1 MSKGQRLV
9 EAVARSPILWGIA
22 ASVGFYALVHA
33 GLLGSELV
41 PRYCAKH
48 PVAYL
53 EMVMFFLGMAALV
66 LKAVDVAG
74 QRAGLGR
81 SPLGLSSRT
90 SLPVEACDA
99 LLSRLDRLPRRRQ
112 REYYVSRLR
121 AALEHVCAR
130 RSADALGDEL
140 KYLAD
145 ADASR
150 VHASYSLFRMI
161 VWAIPILGFLG
172 TVIGITMALNGVDL
186 QAPDQSMVNVLTGL
200 GLKFDTTA
208 LALTLSMLLMFA
220 HFLVDRAEG
229 SLLDRVDRQVTR
241 ELVCLLPKSSTG
253 ADGQIAAVREMAEG
267 VIQAAEQLVE
277 RQSEWWQASIE
288 AAHERWVRLADDA
301 GDRLQA
307 ALAESLKLHAREIAA
322 AEQSAIEKTHRQ
334 WGELQQALSEG
345 VASVT
350 AAQDTVGQRI
360 EVLSRAVEATGQ
372 IARLEETL
380 NRNLAA
386 LAGAK
391 NFEETVMSLAAAIHL
406 LTARLAEAPAG
417 PVKIKL
423 ESPRRAAHAA

>member
-1 MSKGQRLV
+1 
-9 EAVARSPILWGIA
+9 LWGIA
-22 ASVGFYALVHA
+22 ASIGFYSALHA
-33 GLLGSELV
+33 GWFGHTHDLV
-41 PRYCAKH
+41 PRYCAGH

-53 EMVMFFLGMAALV
+53 EMVMFFFGMAALV

-74 QRAGLGR
+74 QHAGLGH
-81 SPLGLSSRT
+81 SPLGMSSRT
-90 SLPVEACDA
+90 TVPIEACDS
-99 LLSRLDRLPRRRQ
+99 LFGRLDRLPGRRQ
-112 REYYVSRLR
+112 REYYVSRIR

-145 ADASR
+145 LDASR

-186 QAPDQSMVNVLTGL
+186 QAAEQSMSKVLTGL

-208 LALTLSMLLMFA
+208 LALTLSMVLMFA
-220 HFLVDRAEG
+220 HFLVDRAET

-241 ELVCLLPKSSTG
+241 ELACLLPKASADSS
-253 ADGQIAAVREMAEG
+253 GQTAVVRRMAET
-267 VIQAAEQLVE
+267 VIHAAEQLVE
-277 RQSEWWQASIE
+277 RQSELWQASIE
-288 AAHERWVRLADDA
+288 AAHERWTRLADDA

-307 ALAESLKLHAREIAA
+307 ALAESLKLHAREVAA
-322 AEQSAIEKTHRQ
+322 AEQAALEKNQRR
-334 WGELQQALSEG
+334 WDELQRTLNEG
-345 VASVT
+345 VSSVT
-350 AAQDTVGQRI
+350 AVQDAMVQRI
-360 EVLSRAVEATGQ
+360 EVLGRAVEATAQ

-391 NFEETVMSLAAAIHL
+391 NFEETVMTLAAAIHL
-406 LTARLAEAPAG
+406 LTARLAESPSGAAK
-417 PVKIKL
+417 VKL
-423 ESPRRAAHAA
+423 ESSRRAHAA

>member
-1 MSKGQRLV
+1 M
-9 EAVARSPILWGIA
+9 I
-22 ASVGFYALVHA
+22 
-33 GLLGSELV
+33 
-41 PRYCAKH
+41 
-48 PVAYL
+48 
-53 EMVMFFLGMAALV
+53 MFFFGMAALA

-74 QRAGLGR
+74 QHAALGR
-81 SPLGLSSRT
+81 SPLGPKKGTVPLRVDRGTVPFFGQS
-90 SLPVEACDA
+90 PVEACDS
-99 LLSRLDRLPRRRQ
+99 LLGRLDRLPRRRQ

-121 AALEHVCAR
+121 AALEHVSAR

-186 QAPDQSMVNVLTGL
+186 QAAEQSMSKVLTGL

-241 ELVCLLPKSSTG
+241 ELAWLLPKSSAG
-253 ADGQIAAVREMAEG
+253 ADGQTAAVRRMAEE
-267 VIQAAEQLVE
+267 VIRAAEQLVE
-277 RQSEWWQASIE
+277 RQSQLWQASIE
-288 AAHERWVRLADDA
+288 AAHERWARLAD
-301 GDRLQA
+301 
-307 ALAESLKLHAREIAA
+307 
-322 AEQSAIEKTHRQ
+322 
-334 WGELQQALSEG
+334 
-345 VASVT
+345 
-350 AAQDTVGQRI
+350 I

-423 ESPRRAAHAA
+423 ESSRRAAHAA